1 MWVVGFLGYAQN
13 SPEMQ
18 TDYLNGNHPL
28 VLEGMTQFANTQ
40 TKE

>member
-1 MWVVGFLGYAQN
+1 VLACVEN

-18 TDYLNGNHPL
+18 MDYLNGNHTL